1 MYIEIQRIRQL
12 GENIEGH
19 LLIDS
24 RSDLGQNLQQVCD
37 TLENLHSSLPLG
49 QYRIELQKCPFRS
62 RKMPIVITPS
72 TDPQALPPS
81 LGPQDLTAS
90 PDPQALSPSPDPQA
104 LPPSCLCSICAKAD
118 YVGVNSTPRNSLA
131 EGEALFCPMIA
142 PGNGIHNRH
151 DGSILVGLRGARG
164 LLLHPMTTFDR
175 LYERIRRSAER
186 GNEVKL
192 MIR

>member
-24 RSDLGQNLQQVCD
+24 HSDLGQNLQQVCD

-49 QYRIELQKCPFRS
+49 QYRIEIQKCPFRS

-72 TDPQALPPS
+72 T
-81 LGPQDLTAS
+81 
-90 PDPQALSPSPDPQA
+90 DPQA

-151 DGSILVGLRGARG
+151 DGGILVGLRGARG